1 MDENEFDFENRIM
14 SSSYDPQETEN
25 ENTLRPQTLDE
36 YIGQEKAKANL
47 KIIMEAAKLRGE
59 QIDHVL
65 LYGPP
70 GLGKTT
76 LSAIIASEMGVN
88 LRITSGPA
96 IEKKGDLVA
105 LLAGLQEGDVLF
117 ISEKCV
123 ACTQKRAI
131 YMKDIKPRRLAVILS
146 HYVTKTPHGIG
157 LGIPETMEMA
167 LRECGTLRILFAA
180 VIGAI
185 GKIFGKR
192 GWFYIVAGPKA
203 SSIDGPCHNTI
214 PPYNEC
220 VVLGP
225 LNPNETAAD
234 IAKHIGHPV
243 LIVDIND
250 LGGNILGA
258 SDPAADR
265 DLYAR
270 ILKDNP
276 LGQSRESTPMGII
289 RKAD

>member
-1 MDENEFDFENRIM
+1 MNELTN
-14 SSSYDPQETEN
+14 N
-25 ENTLRPQTLDE
+25 EGKNE
-36 YIGQEKAKANL
+36 YIEVDGVRYSRHPIRTHVVTDKDNINEVCEKYA
-47 KIIMEAAKLRGE
+47 
-59 QIDHVL
+59 
-65 LYGPP
+65 
-70 GLGKTT
+70 
-76 LSAIIASEMGVN
+76 
-88 LRITSGPA
+88 GPA
-96 IEKKGDLVA
+96 LR
-105 LLAGLQEGDVLF
+105 EGDVLF

-131 YMKDIKPRRLAVILS
+131 PMKDIKPRRLAVILS

>member
-1 MDENEFDFENRIM
+1 MNELTN
-14 SSSYDPQETEN
+14 N
-25 ENTLRPQTLDE
+25 EGKNE
-36 YIGQEKAKANL
+36 YIEVDGVRYSRHPIRTHVVTDKDNINEVCEKYA
-47 KIIMEAAKLRGE
+47 
-59 QIDHVL
+59 
-65 LYGPP
+65 
-70 GLGKTT
+70 
-76 LSAIIASEMGVN
+76 
-88 LRITSGPA
+88 GPA
-96 IEKKGDLVA
+96 LR
-105 LLAGLQEGDVLF
+105 EGDVLF

-203 SSIDGPCHNTI
+203 SSIDGPCHSAI
-214 PPYNEC
+214 PPDHEC